1 MRKSHSRACA
11 RVWNYGRSYNSPDTV
26 VRDRTSI
33 AQPYACVVYLSSVW
47 YVVRAYIRRIYAVSV
62 YYVYPRAVLYIC
74 VGNKIRMYVCTHTVC
89 NAVRLLYACA
99 TLLKRFLMNIAS
111 KYRKFTINHIYV
123 GDEA

>member
-74 VGNKIRMYVCTHTVC
+74 VGNKIRMYVIISHLNYGRYGV
-89 NAVRLLYACA
+89 LY
-99 TLLKRFLMNIAS
+99 
-111 KYRKFTINHIYV
+111 YWYWEPRKVARQNGMVMVSRDVTR
-123 GDEA
+123 